1 MSGRGPLSA
10 GLETP
15 GRSLSLYQW
24 WVLVLCALVG
34 ALVATTVLFRLLAV
48 GHPQAWVYVVWAL
61 VAAGPAI
68 LLFDVTVRLEQRAS
82 RQLDLRGES
91 P

>member
-24 WVLVLCALVG
+24 WVLALCTLVG
-34 ALVATTVLFRLLAV
+34 ALVATTVLFRLLTAS
-48 GHPQAWVYVVWAL
+48 HPQAWVFVVWVL
-61 VAAGPAI
+61 VAAGPAV
-68 LLFDVTVRLEQRAS
+68 LLFDVTVWFEQRAS